1 MRKHLLTALLA
12 LAAITAG
19 VVPFVVPLKG
29 QFPAES
35 TIPKDKR
42 KGRKIPKGPA
52 GPTPHKDGHVDLTG
66 VWGYAGYTCDIAKEY
81 GPGEVPF
88 TPLGEK
94 LFKERQ
100 ANDGVEDPEARCL
113 PTGTPRRDPYP
124 SKIIQQPNLVVI
136 LFEGNLHS
144 FRQIFLDRKE
154 HPKDLNPSWWGDS
167 IGHWEA
173 DQLVVDTVG
182 VNGKTWLD
190 LAGHPSSDQLH
201 VVERYSRPDFGHLK
215 WEITIEDPVMY
226 TRPWKVTEITP
237 LLASGDLM
245 EYVCTENERDSRHLD
260 AIDALQKGDALQKD
274 RQPQPKVQILK

>member
-1 MRKHLLTALLA
+1 MRKKLIGALLPAAALLA
-12 LAAITAG
+12 G
-19 VVPFVVPLKG
+19 VLPFVAWG

-35 TIPKDKR
+35 TVPKDQR
-42 KGRKIPKGPA
+42 KGRKIKMGPS
-52 GPTPHKDGHVDLTG
+52 GPVPRTADGKVDLTG
-66 VWGYAGYTCDIAKEY
+66 VWGYANYTSDLAKDY
-81 GPGEVPF
+81 DVGQVPF
-88 TPLGEK
+88 TPLAEK
-94 LFKERQ
+94 LFKDRQ
-100 ANDGVEDPEARCL
+100 ANEGVEDPEARCL
-113 PTGTPRRDPYP
+113 PTGVPRRDPYP
-124 SKIIQQPNLVVI
+124 SKIIQTPSVVVV

-167 IGHWEA
+167 IGHWEG

-182 VNGKTWLD
+182 FNGKTWLD

>member
-1 MRKHLLTALLA
+1 MRRKLVISMLV
-12 LAAITAG
+12 AAAAMVSLSIPA
-19 VVPFVVPLKG
+19 VA

-35 TIPKDKR
+35 TIPKAKR
-42 KGRKIPKGPA
+42 RPRPLAAAPTTPA
-52 GPTPHKDGHVDLTG
+52 PRTADGKPDLTG
-66 VWGYAGYTCDIAKEY
+66 VWGYAGYTSDIAKDY
-81 GPGEVPF
+81 DVGEVPM
-88 TPLGEK
+88 TALGDK

-100 ANDGVEDPEARCL
+100 ANNGVEDPEARCL

-124 SKIIQQPNLVVI
+124 SKILQMPNLVVI

-154 HPKDLNPSWWGDS
+154 HPKDLDPTWWGDS
-167 IGHWEA
+167 IGHWEG

-182 VNGKTWLD
+182 FNGKTWLD
-190 LAGHPSSDQLH
+190 LAGHPASDQLH
-201 VVERYSRPDFGHLK
+201 VIERYSRPDLGHLK

-237 LLASGDLM
+237 LLAKGDLI

-260 AIDALQKGDALQKD
+260 AIDALQKATEKE
-274 RQPQPKVQILK
+274 K